1 MGSLRFTDILER
13 NIKKMRITLTCVRHG
28 EAAHNAPKTIRT
40 DKPPKPKYTDDGV
53 LDTPLTPLGLEQIE
67 KVGTRLAEAK
77 FDLAIS
83 SDLQRARDTALAV
96 TKHHDG
102 LKLDTWTCTRERQ
115 FGLIEK
121 SVEHGNRL
129 LVCLLQVEDFIKD
142 RSELTWRIPEGG
154 ESVVDLRERIKN
166 QFFPKLIETAKK
178 YLGDQGDGH
187 CSILFADHSLFL
199 KEMHMIFGEIANTE
213 TNFNNYHLSMANTA
227 VSSYEIDVD
236 STRGIITNVSCNLYA
251 CKKHL
256 E

>member
-1 MGSLRFTDILER
+1 MGSLCFTDILEG

-67 KVGTRLAEAK
+67 KVGMRLIGEK
-77 FDLAIS
+77 FNLAIS

-96 TKHHDG
+96 TKHHGG
-102 LKLDTWTCTRERQ
+102 LNLETLTCTRERK
-115 FGLIEK
+115 FGVIEK

-129 LVCLLQVEDFIKD
+129 LMCLLQAEDFIKD
-142 RSELTWRIPEGG
+142 RNELTWRIPEGG

-166 QFFPKLIETAKK
+166 QFFPKLIAITKRHF
-178 YLGDQGDGH
+178 GGDGH

-199 KEMHMIFGEIANTE
+199 KEMHMLFGEIANSE

-236 STRGIITNVSCNLYA
+236 STREIITNVSCNLYA
-251 CKKHL
+251 CKEHL